1 MCHASRSAPGGPDL
15 SPDGNGDDDDKDDN
29 HGNHHDDDDDNKD
42 DINMEDDT
50 YRARKARCVASLQSH
65 NLKNQFFNHHHK

>member
-42 DINMEDDT
+42 DINMKDET
-50 YRARKARCVASLQSH
+50 Y
-65 NLKNQFFNHHHK
+65 